1 MINRVIINGNL
12 GKDPE
17 ITKTSGGK
25 SVCNVS
31 ICQNRK
37 DQNGNQFTE
46 WFRIEAWE
54 RTADFLGQ
62 YCRKGDMI
70 LVDGHMKFKEWMK
83 DGERRTA
90 EAIIADTITLERR
103 GQNHVD
109 NAQPVQAR
117 QNTQPSTYGQPIQ
130 YAEPQQT
137 YTAPIPA
144 YTQPSMMP
152 GNTVPAQAN
161 GYDLPE
167 WSKGV
172 DIESDDLPF

>member
-17 ITKTSGGK
+17 ISKTNNGK

-37 DQNGNQFTE
+37 DQNGNQITE

-70 LVDGHMKFKEWMK
+70 LVDGHMKYKEWMK

-109 NAQPVQAR
+109 NAQP
-117 QNTQPSTYGQPIQ
+117 STYGQPVQ
-130 YAEPQQT
+130 YEQTKPQPTQT
-137 YTAPIPA
+137 QSFPA

-167 WSKGV
+167 WSKG
-172 DIESDDLPF
+172 IEIGQDDLPF

>member
-17 ITKTSGGK
+17 ILKTNGGK

-37 DQNGNQFTE
+37 DQNGNQTTE

-83 DGERRTA
+83 GGERRTA
-90 EAIIADTITLERR
+90 ESIIADTITLERR

-109 NAQPVQAR
+109 NAQPVQ
-117 QNTQPSTYGQPIQ
+117 TQQTAPTYNQPVQ
-130 YAEPQQT
+130 YTQQT
-137 YTAPIPA
+137 YTASIPA

-152 GNTVPAQAN
+152 GNTVPAQAE

-167 WSKGV
+167 WSKG
-172 DIESDDLPF
+172 IEIGQDDLPF